1 MAEANE
7 ILKDHIK
14 EKKLDIHVLPP
25 DTTSEET
32 RARLTNKLS
41 KYEKMRIINRK
52 YDMDKMV
59 ENYSN
64 LSKAINILV
73 EKLGGKN
80 DWNKLNVHGQHV
92 DHFHYFPFVAILNN
106 KRYYTERSERVKNDI
121 ILEHP
126 ADLVKQ
132 IMLISSLFMH
142 RYLLSNMDETQMNYL
157 QNIRAMSPF
166 MLHYDIN
173 GAANIRNSEN

>member
-73 EKLGGKN
+73 EKLGSKN

-132 IMLISSLFMH
+132 VWNSQISKVFQKFYVLIVFFCLRMHKSLIWDTYF
-142 RYLLSNMDETQMNYL
+142 
-157 QNIRAMSPF
+157 SPS
-166 MLHYDIN
+166 L
-173 GAANIRNSEN
+173 RLKKLK